1 MLSKGNRR
9 QEHQNV
15 ICNSRKQ
22 NNSKITFK
30 FLLSGEIDMINRI
43 HIVGASG
50 SGTSTLA
57 KAMSRKYRY
66 KHFDTDHYYWLP
78 VEEPFTIVRPIE
90 DRINL
95 LLADLQSHDKW
106 VLSGSLCG
114 WGDVFIPYFD
124 LVIYIWIPK
133 DIRMRRLEER
143 ETHRYGEDIAIGG
156 RRYES
161 YQKFMDWASMYDT
174 AGIEMRSRA
183 LHEEWLAA
191 LPCRV
196 ERIEGD
202 ISVEDK
208 LNYIEEIIKV

>member
-1 MLSKGNRR
+1 
-9 QEHQNV
+9 
-15 ICNSRKQ
+15 
-22 NNSKITFK
+22 
-30 FLLSGEIDMINRI
+30 MINRI

-57 KAMSRKYRY
+57 KAMSGKYGY
-66 KHFDTDHYYWLP
+66 KHIDTDHYYWLP
-78 VEEPFTIVRPIE
+78 AEEPFTIVRPIE
-90 DRINL
+90 DRIKL
-95 LLADLQSHDKW
+95 LLKDLQSHDKW

-124 LVIYIWIPK
+124 LVIYIWLPK

-143 ETHRYGEDIAIGG
+143 ETHRYGEDISSGG

-161 YQKFMDWASMYDT
+161 YQKFMEWASMYDT

-191 LPCRV
+191 LPCSV